1 MPKFEPGNAGKP
13 RGARHKAARAVE
25 QLLEGEAEALTRRA
39 IEAALNG
46 DSAALKLCLERLAPA
61 RRGSTVKLDLG
72 GPVRSL
78 VDLQR
83 ATGMLVDA
91 LAAGEVSTVE
101 AADIAALFDKVGA
114 AIERRDLEERV
125 MELETGKER

>member
-13 RGARHKAARAVE
+13 RGARHKATRAVE

-61 RRGSTVKLDLG
+61 RRGNTVRLDLG
-72 GPVRSL
+72 GPVRTL

-83 ATGMLVDA
+83 ATGALLDA
-91 LAAGEVSTVE
+91 LAAGEVSTDE
-101 AADIAALFDKVGA
+101 AAAIATLFDKAGV

-125 MELETGKER
+125 TVLESRKVA